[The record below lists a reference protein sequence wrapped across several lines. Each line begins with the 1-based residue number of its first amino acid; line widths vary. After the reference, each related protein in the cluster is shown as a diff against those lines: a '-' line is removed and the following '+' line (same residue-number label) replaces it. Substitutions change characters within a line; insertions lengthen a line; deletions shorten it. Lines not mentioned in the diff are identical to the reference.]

1 MLALG
6 VGQSVGQV
14 GHGGVERQPA
24 HGILRVLGL
33 LLLVLGRPLACAP
46 FLLGLQIALVHH
58 FHLREPGR
66 HDGVDAALARGEV
79 AGDVAD
85 EVELRPLAV
94 DVDAHARGEHAD
106 GRRDG
111 EDGGHGEMRA
121 HGVDALPH
129 AQRHLGQ
136 LVIIEEVVLLHGLV
150 DGVHL
155 PALDDHV
162 LAHGLDH
169 LLQAPWHLR
178 LSLAQRRVDAG
189 ELLGLGKSV
198 VAGDDAVEHGAVE
211 AADVAQVDGQLEG
224 QRVAIGLR
232 GRFALVVEGPP
243 LLDDAV
249 VGDAIVVQG
258 ARPFARLPGLLAF
271 LLLPVLAFLRRA
283 ACWLGRCLWARERC
297 LLAREGCLQVR

>member
-1 MLALG
+1 MWT
-6 VGQSVGQV
+6 
-14 GHGGVERQPA
+14 
-24 HGILRVLGL
+24 
-33 LLLVLGRPLACAP
+33 
-46 FLLGLQIALVHH
+46 
-58 FHLREPGR
+58 
-66 HDGVDAALARGEV
+66 
-79 AGDVAD
+79 
-85 EVELRPLAV
+85 
-94 DVDAHARGEHAD
+94 
-106 GRRDG
+106 
-111 EDGGHGEMRA
+111 

-129 AQRHLGQ
+129 ALRHLGQ

-150 DGVHL
+150 DGDHL

-178 LSLAQRRVDAG
+178 FSLAQRRVDAG

-198 VAGDDAVEHGAVE
+198 VAGDDAVEHRAVE

-224 QRVAIGLR
+224 QRIAIGLR

-249 VGDAIVVQG
+249 VGNAIVVQG
-258 ARPFARLPGLLAF
+258 ARPFARLPGLFAF